1 MSNKKVNATT
11 TFAVGQ
17 EIGGVNLL
25 VPFAKQLS
33 PNFKL
38 CLDSPS
44 KELYEESV
52 IISIKE
58 VIESSNP
65 GDRILVAGSIDNLS
79 TQTLPLYEH
88 CKKNEIDFSIT
99 LDNWV
104 YYPER
109 LKGLGQTNLIV
120 FDSFAF
126 KYAKSVFGSTHKI
139 YQVENSFANAIL
151 IESERVPKNQNSWLF
166 LDSRPNTFT
175 DFPTDIHALGCCC
188 SQIVRVMKFSD
199 HVTYRSHPSYKRLEC
214 LSYLASFPSSK
225 IIFSEESNLAKDLGR
240 HSHIF
245 GSPGY
250 ALYLGLLAG
259 KQVFVT
265 SKTTPTWHG
274 PEFTL
279 LSSFSF

>member
-1 MSNKKVNATT
+1 MSNKKVNAPI

-25 VPFAKQLS
+25 IPFAKQLS
-33 PNFKL
+33 PHLKL

-44 KELYEESV
+44 KELYKESV
-52 IISIKE
+52 TISIKE

-65 GDRILVAGSIDNLS
+65 GDRIVVAGSIDNLP

-88 CKKNEIDFSIT
+88 CIKRGIDFSIT

-109 LKGLGQTNLIV
+109 LKGLGKTNLIV
-120 FDSFAF
+120 FDHFAF
-126 KYAKSVFGSTHKI
+126 KYAESVFGSFHKI
-139 YQVENSFANAIL
+139 HQVENSFANAVLVEAKKMPI
-151 IESERVPKNQNSWLF
+151 IQNSWLF

-175 DFPTDIHALGCCC
+175 SFPTDLHGVGCCC
-188 SQIVRVMKFSD
+188 SQIVRVMKFSE
-199 HVTYRSHPSYKRLEC
+199 HFTYRSHPSYKRLEC
-214 LSYLASFPSSK
+214 LSYLASFSSSK
-225 IIFSEESNLAKDLGR
+225 IDFSEEPDLAKDLGR

-250 ALYLGLLAG
+250 ALYLAFLAG
-259 KQVFVT
+259 KQVFMT

-279 LSSFSF
+279 LPNFSF